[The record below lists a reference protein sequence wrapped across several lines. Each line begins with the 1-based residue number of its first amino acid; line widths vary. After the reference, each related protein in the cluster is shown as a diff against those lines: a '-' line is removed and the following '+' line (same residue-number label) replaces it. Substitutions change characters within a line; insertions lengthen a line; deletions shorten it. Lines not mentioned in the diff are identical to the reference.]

1 MLAGKG
7 FTKIY
12 NLSGGIKAWEKA
24 TATGTEEQG
33 MEHFSGMETAED
45 SIVIAYGLEE
55 GLREFY
61 LTMETKSSDEDAR
74 AVFFKLAELESSHQK
89 RLLELYTEITGKK
102 VTQEDF
108 SQSIVSPALE
118 GGMTTEEY
126 LERFHT
132 DLNSMTDILS
142 LAMGIEAQALDLY
155 QRASTKAENQ
165 KASEALLQIA
175 SEERIHLQSLAD
187 FMDKQLS

>member
-1 MLAGKG
+1 
-7 FTKIY
+7 
-12 NLSGGIKAWEKA
+12 
-24 TATGTEEQG
+24 
-33 MEHFSGMETAED
+33 MEHFSDMETAED
-45 SIVIAYGLEE
+45 LIVIAYGLED

-61 LTMETKSSDEDAR
+61 LAMETKSSDEDAR